1 MRDVSLSRILRYNTF
16 NVWHT
21 GLVPPTQ
28 VAATTIN
35 CGLHFGS
42 VWIDWTQVDKCVLRQ
57 PASWSIY
64 ILIWFSLK
72 FSRSL
77 NILSSALHCV
87 ARIQNTTSNPVL
99 KFPFSTSSGLRD
111 FAAVLLCYAVTFV
124 DVFWSMYAFFLNL
137 YFFKYFYSLLC
148 AFTHCA
154 FFKVGETRY
163 NNDVVV
169 IRAVV
174 WSSSLATARIPPP
187 LLLLRWHF
195 QYVCHLFILLILLY
209 YSSCDSFSH
218 LPFLSPTTTTYTN
231 NLYCTATI

>member
-28 VAATTIN
+28 VAATTLN

-77 NILSSALHCV
+77 YIKLCSPLCCPHSKYNFQPSVEVPFLHLVWTARFRSCTFMLCCYVCWCV
-87 ARIQNTTSNPVL
+87 LVY
-99 KFPFSTSSGLRD
+99 
-111 FAAVLLCYAVTFV
+111 VCLLFE
-124 DVFWSMYAFFLNL
+124 SLFFLYL
-137 YFFKYFYSLLC
+137 YSLLC

-163 NNDVVV
+163 KNNVVV

-231 NLYCTATI
+231 NLFCTATI